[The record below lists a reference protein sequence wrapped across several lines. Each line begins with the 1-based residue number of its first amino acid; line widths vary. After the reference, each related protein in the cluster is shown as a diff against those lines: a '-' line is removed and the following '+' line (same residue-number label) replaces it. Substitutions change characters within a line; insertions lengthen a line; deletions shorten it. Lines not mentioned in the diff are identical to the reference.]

1 MAAPRLRVPELRQS
15 LSQYAAICVKQ
26 PDDATCDDSTRRTY
40 ARTHVHVT
48 RTVTS
53 SWAPV
58 RFRPNCLRPA
68 GTHPARPCLAVSTM
82 MISTQKLAPREI
94 IQPSP
99 RQRHLAGAGAEAHSG
114 RPVHMRSDRLV
125 QASSLQRPLLF
136 PTLAARAQPASV
148 VGVGVV
154 GLYLRAPHFTN
165 REWWASYS
173 YPGRAG
179 RDCTIPRTLP
189 APEGV
194 ESTSNGTVPDCG

>member
-1 MAAPRLRVPELRQS
+1 VSGRQ
-15 LSQYAAICVKQ
+15 Y
-26 PDDATCDDSTRRTY
+26 DDDLDAKASAQGD
-40 ARTHVHVT
+40 
-48 RTVTS
+48 
-53 SWAPV
+53 
-58 RFRPNCLRPA
+58 
-68 GTHPARPCLAVSTM
+68 HPAIATAASLG
-82 MISTQKLAPREI
+82 L
-94 IQPSP
+94 
-99 RQRHLAGAGAEAHSG
+99 AGAEAHSG
-114 RPVHMRSDRLV
+114 RPAHMRSDRLV